1 MSEEIRALTGLTTAA
16 APGLVFHDAWVAAG
30 KGEGITWSSENTFAA
45 AEFEPDRRIDYIF
58 AGHPKARGRG
68 HVKEIKI
75 IGGSAENGIW
85 PSDHFAVVAELR
97 Y

>member
-1 MSEEIRALTGLTTAA
+1 MAGSGAGLTWDNRN
-16 APGLVFHDAWVAAG
+16 PFV
-30 KGEGITWSSENTFAA
+30 A

-68 HVKEIKI
+68 HMTDVEI
-75 IGGSAENGIW
+75 IGDAPVEGVW
-85 PSDHFAVVAELR
+85 PSDHFGVMAKLR